1 MKIYNSHSHF
11 GVEINRD
18 KMSLKY
24 LFDKSYVGWQY
35 ELKSESQ
42 KDIKSY
48 IEKNMHMKAF
58 FQLKKAI
65 EKLYGEGLLLDE
77 KTWHIFDQRLKKAY
91 LDLGHENHVLR
102 NICGYENILLDD
114 YINIRS
120 DGSNGVLCD
129 VALRCDFMFYG
140 YSYESL
146 KSSEAEPFEFFED
159 IPDNIED
166 YIKKIRKYI
175 KDSYEKG
182 KCTAIKVCMAYFRD
196 IAFRKIEKAKAELVY
211 KDPKNTEYIK
221 YFQDYVMEQICLV
234 AEEYNIPI
242 QIHTGL
248 GQIYGT
254 SPINIMPL
262 IKRHENNKFSL
273 LHGGFPWVDD
283 LLAVLYDCPNTYL
296 DICWMPILSSKISL
310 NTLINTLEL
319 IGSERIIWGCDTA
332 TVEESYGSLLATLE
346 VLDEAEKYF
355 IGKNIFKDNYNQN
368 LKEKILYQNAIE
380 LFG

>member
-140 YSYESL
+140 YSL
-146 KSSEAEPFEFFED
+146 
-159 IPDNIED
+159 
-166 YIKKIRKYI
+166 
-175 KDSYEKG
+175 
-182 KCTAIKVCMAYFRD
+182 
-196 IAFRKIEKAKAELVY
+196 
-211 KDPKNTEYIK
+211 
-221 YFQDYVMEQICLV
+221 
-234 AEEYNIPI
+234 
-242 QIHTGL
+242 
-248 GQIYGT
+248 
-254 SPINIMPL
+254 
-262 IKRHENNKFSL
+262 
-273 LHGGFPWVDD
+273 
-283 LLAVLYDCPNTYL
+283 
-296 DICWMPILSSKISL
+296 
-310 NTLINTLEL
+310 
-319 IGSERIIWGCDTA
+319 
-332 TVEESYGSLLATLE
+332 
-346 VLDEAEKYF
+346 
-355 IGKNIFKDNYNQN
+355 
-368 LKEKILYQNAIE
+368 
-380 LFG
+380 